1 MENTIYKRS
10 WNIICLLAA
19 AFLLAPPSS
28 RAAMPSG
35 GAYQLESSVVDNGG
49 GGKLEGGEYSLK
61 SAIGQNILP
70 ANIGLLTGG
79 EYANRTGFYNPPHLT
94 YQAGLPAVCSMSSG
108 NVVNALITLPA
119 NSVAGKDVFDIT
131 LSKDPAADQAAVDAA
146 NSKMVH
152 NEGAWSQLFSNNLSV
167 MTVFDEQDV
176 YTSPLANRGMISLRY
191 KDDNNDG
198 LLDGSGDLVRVDSLN
213 AWSLDKDRNS
223 WALLPVTEVD
233 KTSKMVTVY
242 FDEPGVYALLGA
254 AVQTIS
260 STFKA
265 YPVPFQPYGP
275 NAGNGQGQTGTE
287 AEGITFLDVPQT
299 GRIEIYTLDG
309 RLVKKIPLPPTGNF
323 IKWDVKTASGARA
336 ASGVYI
342 WRVVSESGTKTGKLM
357 VIW

>member
-1 MENTIYKRS
+1 MENTIYGKSR
-10 WNIICLLAA
+10 NIVCLLAA

-35 GAYQLESSVVDNGG
+35 GGYQLESSVVDNGG
-49 GGKLEGGEYSLK
+49 GGKLTGGEYSLK
-61 SAIGQNILP
+61 SAIGQSILP
-70 ANIGLLTGG
+70 ANIGLLNGG
-79 EYANRTGFYNPPHLT
+79 EYANRTGFYNPPYLT

-108 NVVNALITLPA
+108 DVLITLPA

-131 LSKDPAADQAAVDAA
+131 LSKDPSADQAAIDAA

-167 MTVFDEQDV
+167 MTIFDEQNI

-198 LLDGSGDLVRVDSLN
+198 LLDGSGNLVRVDSLN
-213 AWSLDKDRNS
+213 AWSLDETRNS
-223 WALLPVTEVD
+223 WSQLPVTDVD
-233 KTSKMVTVY
+233 KASKMLTVY
-242 FDEPGVYALLGA
+242 FDKPGVYALLGS
-254 AVQTIS
+254 AVQTIPS
-260 STFKA
+260 HFKA

-275 NAGNGQGQTGTE
+275 NAGSGQGQTGTE
-287 AEGITFLDVPQT
+287 SGGISFEGVPQT
-299 GRIEIYTLDG
+299 GQIEIYTLDG
-309 RLVKKIPLPPTGNF
+309 RLVKKLSIPPTLTDPF
-323 IKWDVKTASGARA
+323 VLKWDVKTASGSRA